1 MPHCANLD
9 CPDRA
14 RLAEVEFRD
23 DIEACPRCGVPLADG
38 PPPNAGKTQEE
49 YVELADAATF
59 MYVHEAELAA
69 SHLAAAGID
78 AHIVNRD
85 TLGIHAFLSVAIGG
99 ARVQVAPE
107 DLVRARQVLTAQELD
122 LDVDMPGA
130 GPYRGGAT
138 IDPDICKNCG
148 NRKPTGTAARIPWFA
163 LLSVLLLG
171 IPLLFRRRRCS
182 TCGART

>member
-14 RLAEVEFRD
+14 RLRRVEFRD
-23 DIEACPRCGVPLADG
+23 DIEVCPRCGETLADG
-38 PPPNAGKTQEE
+38 PPPRAGKEEDE

-85 TLGIHAFLSVAIGG
+85 TLGIHSLLSVAMGG
-99 ARVQVAPE
+99 VRVQVAPE
-107 DLVRARQVLTAQELD
+107 DLVRARQVLTAEEIDID
-122 LDVDMPGA
+122 LPGA
-130 GPYRGGAT
+130 GPYRGGVT
-138 IDPDICKNCG
+138 TDPDVCGDCG

-171 IPLLFRRRRCS
+171 IPLLFRRRRCP
-182 TCGART
+182 TCGARA